1 MQDDGL
7 RQQLQNDLKVAMKAR
22 DEVARDTI
30 RFTLA
35 AIKYAEIEKGGPL
48 TAAEELSLLQRETKR
63 RVDSIEQFRD
73 AGRLDLVEREEVQM
87 AVLKKYLPVELTD
100 EELQALVLSAI
111 SDTGA
116 TDLKQLGKVMP
127 VALQRAA
134 GRADGKR
141 ISTAVRAQLSGG
153 K

>member
-1 MQDDGL
+1 MDDGL
-7 RQQLQNDLKVAMKAR
+7 RQQLQEDLKVALKAR

-48 TAAEELSLLQRETKR
+48 TGGEEMSLLQRETKR
-63 RVDSIEQFRD
+63 RVDSIEQFRNAD
-73 AGRLDLVEREEVQM
+73 RQDLVEREEVQM

-100 EELQALVLSAI
+100 EELQDLVQSAI

-116 TDLKQLGKVMP
+116 TDLKELGKVMP
-127 VALQRAA
+127 VAMQRAS

-141 ISTAVRAQLSGG
+141 LSTAVRAQLSGG
-153 K
+153 R